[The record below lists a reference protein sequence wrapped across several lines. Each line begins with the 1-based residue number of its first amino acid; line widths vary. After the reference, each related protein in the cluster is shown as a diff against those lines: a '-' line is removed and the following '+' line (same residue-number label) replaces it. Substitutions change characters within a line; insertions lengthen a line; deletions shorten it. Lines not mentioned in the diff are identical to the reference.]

1 MGQLFGKKPPQGGP
15 PPGVDDADMALLDLK
30 SQRDQLL
37 AQRRR
42 VEARADKAHD
52 VARTLVASGKKHE
65 AMLAL
70 RRREQQKQLATD
82 CQGHLARLEELICSL
97 EMAQTTKGT
106 VEALK
111 TGVAMMKRIQ
121 KDIGGVDQVQRLLG
135 EHEDVMD
142 AQQEIQ
148 AMLSAQG
155 SSAEDPEML
164 KEFERLQEEAALDK
178 LQSASEVPA
187 SQEPSAQVAEPKVEP
202 RREPMPAQAEPVEV
216 ERPREACSFGVAAI
230 SCCSGGCNSRACACM
245 RQARLPVRC
254 EAVSAKTTRPSRCSK
269 GCVFV
274 TLVILRAS
282 ADVRCPT
289 EKDAKASG
297 VAVAVPQKGSA
308 HFDRVGSSNAT
319 VVASWHLARLPVF
332 ATTPALGRLCVPD
345 NATALQAG
353 ADAQL
358 RQLASTL
365 HRDAATIATAAC
377 VAGAAAGCLPF
388 LAVFLGARTA
398 YSLLLLAALLG
409 WPGLTLHL
417 FWRHQLLRND
427 PFVLDFNSL
436 EPWLCGAAAILSGAM
451 AAVVMLGLIRLR
463 KSLWLGF
470 ICIAAAADELRAL
483 WPAFAVLGGCAMA
496 ASFFALLVGLWTLEF
511 LASHAAVEWAP
522 YPLLN
527 SSGHALTTEN
537 LGSFAQDD
545 LPEVFAFSPELRF
558 RWPAWLSVLLG
569 FLSLCFWEAWLSCL
583 HQLQVAALVFLL
595 LHKFYEGEV

>member
-1 MGQLFGKKPPQGGP
+1 
-15 PPGVDDADMALLDLK
+15 MALLDLK

-202 RREPMPAQAEPVEV
+202 RREPMPAEPVEV
-216 ERPREACSFGVAAI
+216 ERPREAAAI
-230 SCCSGGCNSRACACM
+230 RE
-245 RQARLPVRC
+245 PV
-254 EAVSAKTTRPSRCSK
+254 
-269 GCVFV
+269 
-274 TLVILRAS
+274 
-282 ADVRCPT
+282 
-289 EKDAKASG
+289 
-297 VAVAVPQKGSA
+297 
-308 HFDRVGSSNAT
+308 
-319 VVASWHLARLPVF
+319 
-332 ATTPALGRLCVPD
+332 PA
-345 NATALQAG
+345 
-353 ADAQL
+353 
-358 RQLASTL
+358 
-365 HRDAATIATAAC
+365 
-377 VAGAAAGCLPF
+377 
-388 LAVFLGARTA
+388 
-398 YSLLLLAALLG
+398 
-409 WPGLTLHL
+409 
-417 FWRHQLLRND
+417 
-427 PFVLDFNSL
+427 
-436 EPWLCGAAAILSGAM
+436 
-451 AAVVMLGLIRLR
+451 
-463 KSLWLGF
+463 
-470 ICIAAAADELRAL
+470 
-483 WPAFAVLGGCAMA
+483 
-496 ASFFALLVGLWTLEF
+496 
-511 LASHAAVEWAP
+511 
-522 YPLLN
+522 
-527 SSGHALTTEN
+527 
-537 LGSFAQDD
+537 
-545 LPEVFAFSPELRF
+545 
-558 RWPAWLSVLLG
+558 
-569 FLSLCFWEAWLSCL
+569 
-583 HQLQVAALVFLL
+583 
-595 LHKFYEGEV
+595 